1 MVESYNSARTFRV
14 GPGSG
19 LSFSKYF
26 GPAYKLFYNIK
37 SNDLFFRDVDLCSPR

>member
-1 MVESYNSARTFRV
+1 MVESYNSGKTFRV

-26 GPAYKLFYNIK
+26 EPAYKTFL
-37 SNDLFFRDVDLCSPR
+37 